1 MSERTDG
8 SGERAEGPGGVVAEI
23 DHAGVARAVTA
34 AEADLI
40 ALRRDLHAHPEPS
53 WEEVRTTAVL
63 RDLLIARGVAVSPGE
78 GTTGLIAEV
87 GTDGPLVALRAD
99 IDALRMQD
107 VKEVPYRSTVPGV
120 CHACGHD
127 VHVAAGVGATIA
139 LAAVLRG
146 RPGRVRVVFQPAEE
160 AIPSGARPLAEA
172 GRIDGATA
180 VFALHCDPQIEVGQV
195 GLSPGPITSATDMVV
210 IRLTG
215 PGGHTARP
223 HRTADL
229 INVAGRLAA
238 DLPASLDRL
247 TDPRDGVNLT
257 FGSIAAGDAANVIPT
272 TAELRGSLRATGRA
286 GWEDAAKVLPA
297 LIAGIAEPRGAS
309 WELDHRVG
317 APPVD
322 NDPWATELMGRAA
335 TAVVGPSGVLPT
347 RQSGGGEDFSW
358 FLERV
363 PGAFIRLGVS
373 PVGTQGPDIHAAAFD
388 VDEGAIVIGA
398 RVLAGAALEALA
410 VASS

>member
-1 MSERTDG
+1 MNGVDHEGIRTAVD
-8 SGERAEGPGGVVAEI
+8 AVA
-23 DHAGVARAVTA
+23 
-34 AEADLI
+34 ADLV

-53 WEEVRTTAVL
+53 WEEVRTTQVV
-63 RDLLIARGVAVSPGE
+63 RDLLIAHGVATEPGE
-78 GTTGLIAEV
+78 GPTGLVAEV
-87 GTDGPLVALRAD
+87 GTGGPLVALRAD

-107 VKEVPYRSTVPGV
+107 VKDVPYRSTVPGV

-127 VHVAAGVGATIA
+127 VHTAAGVGATLA

-160 AIPSGARPLAEA
+160 SIPSGARPLAEA
-172 GRIDGATA
+172 GRVDGATA
-180 VFALHCDPQIEVGQV
+180 IFALHCDPHLEAGQV

-223 HRTADL
+223 HRTAEL
-229 INVAGRLAA
+229 VNVAARLAV

-257 FGSIAAGDAANVIPT
+257 FGSIAAGDAANVIPS
-272 TAELRGSLRATGRA
+272 TAELRGSLRATGRQ
-286 GWEDAAKVLPA
+286 GWEEAAKLLPG
-297 LIAGIAEPRGAS
+297 LIAGIAEPRGAT

-322 NDPWATELMGRAA
+322 NDPWATGLLARAA
-335 TAVVGPSGVLPT
+335 EAVVGPGGVLPT

-358 FLERV
+358 FLDRV

-373 PVGTQGPDIHAAAFD
+373 PPGTEGADIHAAAFD
-388 VDEGAIVIGA
+388 VDERAIAIGA
-398 RVLAGAALEALA
+398 RLLAGAALEALA
-410 VASS
+410 AADAGS